1 MKRASQI
8 GFLIVLATVLCG
20 CHTPPPATSFTR
32 PEVKIVDYADVQRR
46 HQILPKTQFYRTDTV
61 AICVHGFAG
70 RTVTLQLS
78 EQQRGLIKKW
88 SQYIHP
94 AQEKTRHGSMVYQDN
109 SGMLRNVPT
118 AQLMQIDQDYVVPWS
133 QPPPGIYEVRVVS
146 NEGIVQQAS
155 FSVSN

>member
-1 MKRASQI
+1 MKRIHQL
-8 GFLIVLATVLCG
+8 GFLAALAILCG
-20 CHTPPPATSFTR
+20 CHTPTSPARSFTR

-46 HQILPKTQFYRTDTV
+46 HQIPPKTQFYRTDTV

-94 AQEKTRHGSMVYQDN
+94 AQEKTRHNNVVYSDY
-109 SGMLRNVPT
+109 SGMLRNTT
-118 AQLMQIDQDYVVPWS
+118 AEQVVQINQDYVGPWS